1 MVKGAMPKA
10 MDQDRVNHRLE
21 LLDMTKTQSS
31 LGAVSRVK
39 RVVKLLTALAASV
52 LSTHALADWSALNM
66 TKGVTEISR
75 QVYDLHMLIFTICV
89 VIGVVVFG
97 IMIWSM
103 LVHRKSLGAE
113 PASFSH
119 STKLEYAW
127 TIIPIF
133 ILIGMAVPATSTLRD
148 MYDAS
153 EADID
158 IEVRGY
164 QWKWQYR
171 YLNDDPTQEVKFM
184 SALLTPPDEY
194 YNRTPKREH
203 YLADVD
209 NPLVIPINK
218 KVRFL
223 VTSNDVIHSW
233 WVPDFA
239 VKKDAIPGFVHEAWA
254 KVEEPG
260 IYRGKC
266 TELCGKDHG
275 FMPIVVKAVEQE
287 EYEAW
292 LAMKQQEALEVY
304 ETVGKT
310 WTMAELMETG
320 EKVYAQHCQTC
331 HQANGEGIPP
341 AFPSLVGQG
350 LAIGPID
357 PHIDIVV
364 NGKAGSAMQ
373 AFAAQLNPAEIAA
386 VVTYERNA
394 WGNDVGDLVQ
404 PREVNALVSGE
415 E

>member
-1 MVKGAMPKA
+1 MARKESK
-10 MDQDRVNHRLE
+10 
-21 LLDMTKTQSS
+21 
-31 LGAVSRVK
+31 LGAGQRLK
-39 RVVKLLTALAASV
+39 TALQWLIALAA
-52 LSTHALADWSALNM
+52 LSSSWQALADWSALNM
-66 TKGVTEISR
+66 TKGVTAISR
-75 QVYDLHMLIFTICV
+75 EVYDLHMLIFTICV
-89 VIGVVVFG
+89 VIGVLVFG
-97 IMIWSM
+97 VMIWSM
-103 LVHRKSLGAE
+103 LVHRKSLGHE
-113 PASFSH
+113 PATFSH

-153 EADID
+153 GADID

-164 QWKWQYR
+164 QWKWQYT
-171 YLNDDPTQEVKFM
+171 YLSDDPTQEVKFI
-184 SALLTPPDEY
+184 SSLLTPQDEV

-203 YLADVD
+203 YLSDVD
-209 NPLVIPINK
+209 NPLVLPINK
-218 KVRFL
+218 RVRFL
-223 VTSNDVIHSW
+223 ITSNDVIHSW

-254 KVEEPG
+254 IVEEPG
-260 IYRGKC
+260 VYRGKC

-275 FMPIVVKAVEQE
+275 FMPIVVKAVEQA
-287 EYEAW
+287 EYDSW
-292 LAMKQQEALEVY
+292 LAMKQQEALQVY

-320 EKVYAQHCQTC
+320 EQVYAQACQSC
-331 HQANGEGIPP
+331 HQANGQGIPP

-357 PHIDIVV
+357 AHVDIVV

-394 WGNDVGDLVQ
+394 WGNNVGDLVQ
-404 PREVNALVSGE
+404 PRAVNALISSE